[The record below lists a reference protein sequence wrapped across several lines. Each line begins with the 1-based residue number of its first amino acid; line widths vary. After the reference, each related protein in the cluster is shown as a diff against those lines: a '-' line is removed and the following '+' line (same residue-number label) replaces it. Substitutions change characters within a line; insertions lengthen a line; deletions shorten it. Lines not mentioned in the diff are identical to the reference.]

1 MTELNEAAEHLAAL
15 FNDRRREFRTVGYDA
30 VREAMETEAVQRLC
44 AELTEWDVPI
54 CL

>member
-1 MTELNEAAEHLAAL
+1 MAELNEAAEHLVAL
-15 FNDRRREFRTVGYDA
+15 FSDRRREFRIVGYDA